1 MTRTA
6 RTVLPTDLVALV
18 SYDGRVY
25 ANEAMTRDRV
35 GTQDSPHP
43 LETAFEQWF
52 SFATGRHTW
61 ISVKGPTLRGLVSA
75 RKRGSKLAW
84 EIDCLINAAD
94 ADNIVLMSLLDQVTA
109 AAGKSGALKVFLRL
123 PRGSHTER
131 AVMRSGFAVYAFEQ
145 SYGRPVDA
153 TETHALPEGLRR
165 RTKADLYALFQ
176 LYNAVV
182 PQPIRRAEAA
192 TLAEW
197 SAAQESLGK
206 TTQYVLEREG
216 RVRGWLRVARDGDI
230 ARFDL
235 LGEPE
240 AVDDLIEAA
249 MAKVA
254 QRRAVYAMAPEHDAG
269 LRSRLES
276 LGFEP
281 GDEYSVLSRR
291 TTRTVKAPK
300 VIARLLQT
308 PG

>member
-1 MTRTA
+1 
-6 RTVLPTDLVALV
+6 
-18 SYDGRVY
+18 
-25 ANEAMTRDRV
+25 
-35 GTQDSPHP
+35 
-43 LETAFEQWF
+43 
-52 SFATGRHTW
+52 
-61 ISVKGPTLRGLVSA
+61 
-75 RKRGSKLAW
+75 
-84 EIDCLINAAD
+84 
-94 ADNIVLMSLLDQVTA
+94 MSLLDQVTA

-176 LYNAVV
+176 LYNALV
-182 PQPIRRAEAA
+182 PQPVRSAEAA

-216 RVRGWLRVARDGDI
+216 RIRGWLRVARDGDI

-235 LGEPE
+235 LGEPDT
-240 AVDDLIEAA
+240 VDELIEAA

-254 QRRAVYAMAPEHDAG
+254 QRRAVYAIAPEHDAG

-291 TTRTVKAPK
+291 TVRTVKAPK
-300 VIARLLQT
+300 VVPRLLRT

>member
-153 TETHALPEGLRR
+153 TETHALPEGVRR

-176 LYNAVV
+176 LYNNLV
-182 PQPIRRAEAA
+182 PQAVRSAEAA

-216 RVRGWLRVARDGDI
+216 RVSGWLRVARDGDI

-235 LGEPE
+235 LGHPD

-254 QRRAVYAMAPEHDAG
+254 QRRAVYAMAAEHDAG

-281 GDEYSVLSRR
+281 GEEYSVLSRR